1 MLKNMET
8 NNPFGQRKI
17 TRRTALKYMGL
28 GAALI
33 PASWYLT
40 GCSGRSKMD
49 WADIKPD
56 IENVPI
62 DKMTYTTISKT
73 GDRISLLGFG
83 TMRYPTVERE
93 TPEGVRRFIDE
104 AKAEEL
110 IDFAMTH
117 GVNYFDTAW
126 GYHQGESEI
135 VTGKL
140 LKKYPR
146 ESFFVATKMPG
157 SAKSRE
163 DAIAI
168 YHKQLEKM
176 QLDYFDYYHLHSLS
190 NDRAYE
196 RLYKEWGIL
205 DFLLNEKKEGRI
217 RNLGF
222 SFHGNQAFFDK
233 LLAEPIEWDFV
244 MIQMNYLDWKYGRVP
259 ASYMYSELEKRNIP
273 VMIMEPLLGGRL
285 TKVSRNVIEM
295 MTEERPNDTP
305 ARWAFRFVGSHPR
318 VMVVLSGMTLL
329 DHLKENIKTYSP
341 LEPMTDKEKEIL
353 QKAADIITTYKI
365 IPCTDCKYCV
375 PCPYGVD
382 IPGILLYFNKA
393 TYDSNVPNLD
403 GPRDAE
409 FKRASRAFLV
419 DYDRTIPELEQA
431 NHCINCGECIPTC
444 PQRIKIPSE
453 LLRIDHLV
461 QQLKAR

>member
-1 MLKNMET
+1 MGMSNLYNRR
-8 NNPFGQRKI
+8 NI
-17 TRRTALKYMGL
+17 TRRKALKYMGL

-33 PASWYLT
+33 PASWYLG
-40 GCSGRSKMD
+40 GCIGQSKMD

-56 IENVPI
+56 IENVPVG
-62 DKMTYTTISKT
+62 KMTYTTRSKT
-73 GDRISLLGFG
+73 GDRISLLGYG
-83 TMRYPTVERE
+83 TMRFPTVERE
-93 TPEGVRRFIDE
+93 TPEGVRSFIDE
-104 AKAEEL
+104 QKVEEL
-110 IDFAMTH
+110 IDYAIAH
-117 GVNYFDTAW
+117 GINYFDSAW
-126 GYHQGESEI
+126 MYHQGESET
-135 VTGKL
+135 VTGKI

-146 ESFFVATKMPG
+146 ESFFVSTKMPW
-157 SAKSRE
+157 SVRSRE
-163 DAIAI
+163 EAIAI
-168 YHKQLEKM
+168 FHKQLEKM
-176 QLDYFDYYHLHSLS
+176 QVDYFDYYHLHSLS
-190 NDRAYE
+190 NDQFYE
-196 RLYKEWGIL
+196 RIYKEEGVL
-205 DFLLNEKKEGRI
+205 DFLLNKKKEGCI

-222 SFHGNQAFFDK
+222 SFHGGQAFFDK
-233 LLAEPIEWDFV
+233 LLAEPVEWDFV
-244 MIQMNYLDWKYGRVP
+244 MIQMNYLDWKYARVP
-259 ASYMYSELEKRNIP
+259 ASYMYNELEKRNIP

-285 TKVSRNVIEM
+285 SKVSRNVMEM
-295 MTEERPNDTP
+295 MAKERPNDTP

-353 QKAADIITTYKI
+353 QNAADIIATYRI

-382 IPGILLYFNKA
+382 IPGIFLYFNKA

-431 NHCINCGECIPTC
+431 NHCINCGECISTC
-444 PQRIKIPSE
+444 PQRIRIPSE
-453 LLRIDHLV
+453 LFRINNLV